1 MATSVSNMRRFRSG
15 SIGSMRAWLPSRRST
30 EHQRGALTSFLS
42 GQVRSGSSSGMKGRY
57 LAKAIFLGVT
67 GRGGM
72 FTPRQARVVP
82 ENKKPPG
89 DTVAG
94 GSASARLRSPL
105 HKKEA
110 QERVH
115 CGPRLPA
122 KPRLVNP
129 FLTGRPTRHGGGKS
143 RRVRGSAWP
152 AAVIPPGEERH
163 EEGGEGRRL
172 VKPAVSTL
180 GPRAGRPRA
189 S

>member
-1 MATSVSNMRRFRSG
+1 MRMRTKSKSGWEAEGKPTSISLKPMATSVSNMRRFRSG

-30 EHQRGALTSFLS
+30 EHQRGAFTSFLS
-42 GQVRSGSSSGMKGRY
+42 GQIRSGSSSGMKGRY
-57 LAKAIFLGVT
+57 LSKAIFLGVT

-122 KPRLVNP
+122 KPGLVNP
-129 FLTGRPTRHGGGKS
+129 FLTGEPYPATEGDTADE
-143 RRVRGSAWP
+143 GSAGA
-152 AAVIPPGEERH
+152 AAVIR
-163 EEGGEGRRL
+163 
-172 VKPAVSTL
+172 
-180 GPRAGRPRA
+180 
-189 S
+189 

>member
-1 MATSVSNMRRFRSG
+1 
-15 SIGSMRAWLPSRRST
+15 
-30 EHQRGALTSFLS
+30 
-42 GQVRSGSSSGMKGRY
+42 MKGRY
-57 LAKAIFLGVT
+57 LSKAIFLGVT

-72 FTPRQARVVP
+72 FTPCRARFVP

-129 FLTGRPTRHGGGKS
+129 FLTGRPTPHGGVEPAGQ
-143 RRVRGSAWP
+143 GQACA
-152 AAVIPPGEERH
+152 AAVIRV
-163 EEGGEGRRL
+163 GGSATNK
-172 VKPAVSTL
+172 VV
-180 GPRAGRPRA
+180 RAGG
-189 S
+189 

>member
-67 GRGGM
+67 
-72 FTPRQARVVP
+72 
-82 ENKKPPG
+82 
-89 DTVAG
+89 VAG

-122 KPRLVNP
+122 KSRLVNP
-129 FLTGRPTRHGGGKS
+129 FLTGRPTPP
-143 RRVRGSAWP
+143 RRGQSERMR
-152 AAVIPPGEERH
+152 AAVVIHLG
-163 EEGGEGRRL
+163 EGGEGGRL
-172 VKPAVSTL
+172 VKPAALTL
-180 GPRAGRPRA
+180 GPRAGRRRG